1 LNFKISK
8 ILILI
13 SFFVTIISSCKK
25 DNEQENDSYESY
37 RYELWK
43 NLVDNNY
50 NFDFTGRQK
59 DYGTY
64 EEYSGLEFDIDHE
77 GVGGYETEDVL
88 ENIEEILATISS
100 PDIVLLSIGGNDLL
114 DGGNSPSEPISNI
127 VELVGILQTHN
138 SNITIFLERIAPANN
153 ETMTSSLTTNLNEF
167 NSQIVSIAN
176 TLTTNTS
183 KVIALDMNTNFNES
197 YLADEVHY
205 NEAGAKFVADIY
217 FGGIQSE
224 YTPSSSSINILPLG
238 SSRVEGNRP

>member
-1 LNFKISK
+1 MNFKISK

-138 SNITIFLERIAPANN
+138 SNITIFLERIAW
-153 ETMTSSLTTNLNEF
+153 
-167 NSQIVSIAN
+167 
-176 TLTTNTS
+176 
-183 KVIALDMNTNFNES
+183 
-197 YLADEVHY
+197 
-205 NEAGAKFVADIY
+205 
-217 FGGIQSE
+217 
-224 YTPSSSSINILPLG
+224 INARL
-238 SSRVEGNRP
+238 